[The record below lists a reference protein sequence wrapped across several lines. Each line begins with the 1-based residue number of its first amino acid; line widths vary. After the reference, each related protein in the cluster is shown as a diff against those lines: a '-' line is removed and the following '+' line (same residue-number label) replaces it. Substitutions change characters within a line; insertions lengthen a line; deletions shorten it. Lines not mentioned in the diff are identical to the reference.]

1 MKKLLSFFSF
11 IRSLFLK
18 KGIELKASE
27 GVEIEESARASDLE
41 STINFIIHQLRKI
54 DEAMSSAG
62 LTRQER
68 REFWREAAKSTENRE
83 HLISNLANRIRK
95 E

>member
-1 MKKLLSFFSF
+1 LKKLLSLFFF
-11 IRSLFLK
+11 WKTWGKNRPLEIK
-18 KGIELKASE
+18 TAE
-27 GVEIEESARASDLE
+27 GVEIEETARASDLE

-54 DEAMSSAG
+54 DEAMTNAG

-68 REFWREAAKSTENRE
+68 REFWREAAKSSENRE
-83 HLISNLANRIRK
+83 HLISSLANRIRK